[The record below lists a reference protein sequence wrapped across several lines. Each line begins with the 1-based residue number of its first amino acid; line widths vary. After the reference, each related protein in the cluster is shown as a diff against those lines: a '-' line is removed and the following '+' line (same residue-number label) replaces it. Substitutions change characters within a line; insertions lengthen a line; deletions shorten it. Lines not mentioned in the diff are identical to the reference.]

1 MLRLILHTMSF
12 MYFLL
17 FSIFVF
23 DSLLDAFGNK
33 TRIDYGT
40 GDCFLMI
47 WLPVM
52 KLKIDKLHIVL
63 ANNYSSNA
71 GFFFLGTFSHGV
83 YHVIPCIFDTINLH
97 LSHWGK

>member
-1 MLRLILHTMSF
+1 MSF

-52 KLKIDKLHIVL
+52 KLKIDKFHIVL
-63 ANNYSSNA
+63 ANNYCSNA
-71 GFFFLGTFSHGV
+71 GFFSWEHFLMVFTMLCLA
-83 YHVIPCIFDTINLH
+83 YLIL
-97 LSHWGK
+97 